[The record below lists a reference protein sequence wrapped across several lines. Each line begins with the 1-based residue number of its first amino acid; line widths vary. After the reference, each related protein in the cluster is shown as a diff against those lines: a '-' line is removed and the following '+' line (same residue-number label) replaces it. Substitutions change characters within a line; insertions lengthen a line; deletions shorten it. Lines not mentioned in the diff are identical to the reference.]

1 MGKNAAGP
9 GSRLTA
15 KLSAVA
21 AVCLLIRLLSG
32 MAGDGAGVLAAGAGT
47 AIVRFELNGLP
58 SISSPHLTALASELP
73 AAPDAVSQE
82 EPDEPMDET
91 SQEHFTHIQED
102 TGLQEQDSPQDAL
115 PQDGSAPEDT
125 GETAQPSDAVETTIT
140 GSGGG
145 YESGASGI
153 YLKNNTDY
161 DIDVEELLSR
171 PLAFSEGCRVL
182 IIHTHGSEAY
192 NPEGDEVY
200 TPTDP
205 SRTEDTTFNVVRV
218 GDELEEILTSAGIQV
233 VHDRELYD
241 YPTYTGSYTRAW
253 DAIEEYLAEYP
264 DIGVVIDLHR
274 DALEAADGTVY
285 KTMAQIDETSCAQ
298 IMLVAGTNFS
308 GLSHDNWQDNMS
320 FAIKLQ
326 SAMVNEF
333 PTLARPI
340 SVSQYRY
347 NQNATPGS
355 LIVEV
360 GSNGNTLQ
368 EALTAVRYF
377 GQCLVE
383 VLQDR

>member
-1 MGKNAAGP
+1 MGKNAAGQ
-9 GSRLTA
+9 GSRLIV
-15 KLSAVA
+15 KLA
-21 AVCLLIRLLSG
+21 AVVAVCMLIRLLSG
-32 MAGDGAGVLAAGAGT
+32 FTGAGKSLAGNAGKALLYL
-47 AIVRFELNGLP
+47 ELNGLAGLPAP
-58 SISSPHLTALASELP
+58 SLTALASELP
-73 AAPDAVSQE
+73 AASPDPVSEDTDEPRDEPPEDAAPE
-82 EPDEPMDET
+82 EPEDEAP
-91 SQEHFTHIQED
+91 QEQED
-102 TGLQEQDSPQDAL
+102 APDDPSTEDA
-115 PQDGSAPEDT
+115 PSDT
-125 GETAQPSDAVETTIT
+125 GEQAQPSDAVETTIT

-145 YESGASGI
+145 YESGESGI

-192 NPEGDEVY
+192 NPDGDDVY

-205 SRTEDTTFNVVRV
+205 SRTEDTRFNVVRV
-218 GDELEEILTSAGIQV
+218 GDELEDILTNAGIQV

-253 DAIEEYLAEYP
+253 EAIEEHLTEYP

-308 GLSHDNWQDNMS
+308 GLTHDNWQDNMT
-320 FAIKLQ
+320 FAVKLQ

-383 VLQDR
+383 VLQER